1 MSSSTT
7 RKSKRVK
14 QQLNRCI
21 REGIVIDDLTQE
33 AIAFDND
40 MDVNVLRLWSL
51 VKSIK
56 DDMLFTCS
64 NNGPDAYIGL
74 DECDG
79 EGYVRN
85 NYLGM
90 YKLVNRESFSHAN
103 FNSTKGWGVG
113 PLKCPYSMNTTQPM
127 TITQTKPQFLTEA
140 LIEVCNNEW
149 KVNAIESNL
158 VLFIINWRLKKVA
171 SI

>member
-1 MSSSTT
+1 MSTLCEFIDD
-7 RKSKRVK
+7 KKAKRVK

-21 REGIVIDDLTQE
+21 REGIVIDDLTQD

-90 YKLVNRESFSHAN
+90 YKLVNREDLLVMLT
-103 FNSTKGWGVG
+103 STPQRVG
-113 PLKCPYSMNTTQPM
+113 KLDPL
-127 TITQTKPQFLTEA
+127 
-140 LIEVCNNEW
+140 
-149 KVNAIESNL
+149 
-158 VLFIINWRLKKVA
+158 
-171 SI
+171 

>member
-1 MSSSTT
+1 M
-7 RKSKRVK
+7 
-14 QQLNRCI
+14 
-21 REGIVIDDLTQE
+21 TQD

-103 FNSTKGWGVG
+103 FNSTKGWE
-113 PLKCPYSMNTTQPM
+113 P
-127 TITQTKPQFLTEA
+127 A
-140 LIEVCNNEW
+140 L
-149 KVNAIESNL
+149 
-158 VLFIINWRLKKVA
+158 
-171 SI
+171 